1 MSTTAISIVVVVAV
15 VLAAALIIRVVRAG
29 ASRRERVLRR
39 RFGPEYELN
48 VAQHAGDTKAAE
60 RELEER
66 LRLYG
71 DLRTQPLPGELR
83 ERYVAEWAAVQEMF
97 IESPERSVTSA
108 DRLLARLAHDRGYP
122 SDRYEEQVAALSVH
136 HSEHVQGYRQIH
148 DTAGLAREGRADT
161 EELREA
167 VVHARPFFEDLVRP
181 PHHGATTGATTGPET
196 ARQPF
201 GERRSGSGVRR
212 WLPGTGT
219 GSGSGTR
226 AGTGHTRFG
235 HTRKGGAW

>member
-1 MSTTAISIVVVVAV
+1 MSTGAISIVVVVAV
-15 VLAAALIIRVVRAG
+15 VLAAALVIRVVRAG
-29 ASRRERVLRR
+29 AGRRERVLRR

-71 DLRTQPLPGELR
+71 DLRTEPLSGELR
-83 ERYVAEWAAVQEMF
+83 ERYVAEWAGMQEMF
-97 IESPERSVTSA
+97 IESPEHAVTGA
-108 DRLLARLAHDRGYP
+108 DQLLARLAHDRGYP
-122 SDRYEEQVAALSVH
+122 SGRYEEQVAALSVH
-136 HSEHVQGYRQIH
+136 HAGHVQGYRQIH
-148 DTAGLAREGRADT
+148 DTAARAREGRADT

-181 PHHGATTGATTGPET
+181 PHHGAPTGSETG
-196 ARQPF
+196 RQHHHH
-201 GERRSGSGVRR
+201 GERRSEGGLRR
-212 WLPGTGT
+212 WLPRAGTGT
-219 GSGSGTR
+219 GTG
-226 AGTGHTRFG
+226 AGHGHTRFG

>member
-1 MSTTAISIVVVVAV
+1 MSTGAISIVVVVAV

-29 ASRRERVLRR
+29 AGRGERALRR

-66 LRLYG
+66 LRRYG
-71 DLRTQPLPGELR
+71 DLRTEPLSGELR
-83 ERYVAEWAAVQEMF
+83 ERYVAEWAGMQEMF
-97 IESPERSVTSA
+97 IEAPEHAVTGA
-108 DRLLARLAHDRGYP
+108 DQLLARLAHDRGYP
-122 SDRYEEQVAALSVH
+122 SGHYEEQVAALSVH
-136 HSEHVQGYRQIH
+136 HADHVQGYRQLH
-148 DTAGLAREGRADT
+148 DTAARAREGRADT

-181 PHHGATTGATTGPET
+181 PHHGTHGTPAGSDM
-196 ARQPF
+196 ARQHHH
-201 GERRSGSGVRR
+201 GERRGGGGVRR
-212 WLPGTGT
+212 WLPGAGTGMRTGT
-219 GSGSGTR
+219 
-226 AGTGHTRFG
+226 GTGHTRFG

>member
-1 MSTTAISIVVVVAV
+1 MSTGAISIVVVVAV

-29 ASRRERVLRR
+29 AGRRERALRR

-71 DLRTQPLPGELR
+71 DLRTEPLPGELR
-83 ERYVAEWAAVQEMF
+83 ERYVAEWAGMQEMF
-97 IESPERSVTSA
+97 IESPEHAVTGA
-108 DRLLARLAHDRGYP
+108 DQLLARLAHDRGYP
-122 SDRYEEQVAALSVH
+122 SGRYEEQVAALSVH
-136 HSEHVQGYRQIH
+136 HAGHVQGYRQIH
-148 DTAGLAREGRADT
+148 DTAARAREGRADT

-181 PHHGATTGATTGPET
+181 PHHGAPTGTKT
-196 ARQPF
+196 ARQHHH
-201 GERRSGSGVRR
+201 GERRSESGLRK

-219 GSGSGTR
+219 GTGH
-226 AGTGHTRFG
+226 GHTRFG

>member
-1 MSTTAISIVVVVAV
+1 MSTGAISIVVVVAV

-29 ASRRERVLRR
+29 AGRRERALRR

-48 VAQHAGDTKAAE
+48 VAQHAGDTKAAQ

-71 DLRTQPLPGELR
+71 ELRTQPLPGELR
-83 ERYVAEWAAVQEMF
+83 ERYVAEWAGIQELF
-97 IESPERSVTSA
+97 IESPERSVTGA
-108 DRLLARLAHDRGYP
+108 DRLLARLAQDRGYP
-122 SDRYEEQVAALSVH
+122 SDRYEEQIAALSVH
-136 HSEHVQGYRQIH
+136 HADHIQGYRQIH
-148 DTAGLAREGRADT
+148 DSAARAREGRADT

-181 PHHGATTGATTGPET
+181 PHHATTRPET
-196 ARQPF
+196 ARQHHH
-201 GERRSGSGVRR
+201 GERRGENRLQR
-212 WLPGTGT
+212 WLPRG
-219 GSGSGTR
+219 GSG
-226 AGTGHTRFG
+226 TRFG

>member
-1 MSTTAISIVVVVAV
+1 MSTVAISIVVVVAV

-71 DLRTQPLPGELR
+71 DLRTEPLSGELR
-83 ERYVAEWAAVQEMF
+83 ERYVAEWAGMQEMF
-97 IESPERSVTSA
+97 IESPEHAVTGA
-108 DRLLARLAHDRGYP
+108 DQLLARLAHDRGYP
-122 SDRYEEQVAALSVH
+122 SGRYEEQVAALSVH
-136 HSEHVQGYRQIH
+136 HAEHVQGYRQIH
-148 DTAGLAREGRADT
+148 DTAARAREGRADT

-181 PHHGATTGATTGPET
+181 PHHGAPTGSEAG
-196 ARQPF
+196 RQHHY
-201 GERRSGSGVRR
+201 GERRSEGGLRK
-212 WLPGTGT
+212 WLPGNGTGT
-219 GSGSGTR
+219 GTG
-226 AGTGHTRFG
+226 AGHGHTRFG

>member
-1 MSTTAISIVVVVAV
+1 MSTGAISIVVVVAV
-15 VLAAALIIRVVRAG
+15 VLAAALVIRVVRAG
-29 ASRRERVLRR
+29 AGRRERVLRR

-71 DLRTQPLPGELR
+71 DLRTEPLSGELR
-83 ERYVAEWAAVQEMF
+83 ERYVAEWAGMQEMF
-97 IESPERSVTSA
+97 IESPEHAVTGA
-108 DRLLARLAHDRGYP
+108 DQLLARLAHDRGYP
-122 SDRYEEQVAALSVH
+122 SGRYEEQVAALSVH
-136 HSEHVQGYRQIH
+136 HAGHVQGYRQIH
-148 DTAGLAREGRADT
+148 DTAARAREGRADT

-181 PHHGATTGATTGPET
+181 PHHGASTGSETG
-196 ARQPF
+196 RQHHH
-201 GERRSGSGVRR
+201 GERRSEGGLRR
-212 WLPGTGT
+212 WLPGAGT
-219 GSGSGTR
+219 GTR
-226 AGTGHTRFG
+226 AGTGTGHGHTRFG

>member
-1 MSTTAISIVVVVAV
+1 MSTGAISIVVVVAV
-15 VLAAALIIRVVRAG
+15 VLAAALIVRVVRAG
-29 ASRRERVLRR
+29 AGRRERALRR

-48 VAQHAGDTKAAE
+48 VAQHAGDTKAAQ

-71 DLRTQPLPGELR
+71 ELRTQPLPGELR
-83 ERYVAEWAAVQEMF
+83 ERYVAEWAGIQELF
-97 IESPERSVTSA
+97 IEFPERSVTGA

-136 HSEHVQGYRQIH
+136 HADHIQGYRQIH
-148 DTAGLAREGRADT
+148 DSAARAREGRADT

-181 PHHGATTGATTGPET
+181 PHHATTRPET
-196 ARQPF
+196 ARQHHH
-201 GERRSGSGVRR
+201 GERHSGNRLQR
-212 WLPGTGT
+212 WLPGG
-219 GSGSGTR
+219 G
-226 AGTGHTRFG
+226 AGTGTRFG

>member
-1 MSTTAISIVVVVAV
+1 MSTGAISIVVVVAV

-29 ASRRERVLRR
+29 AGRKERALRR

-71 DLRTQPLPGELR
+71 DLRTQPLSGELR
-83 ERYVAEWAAVQEMF
+83 ERYVAEWAGMQEMF
-97 IESPERSVTSA
+97 IESPEHAVTGA
-108 DRLLARLAHDRGYP
+108 DQLLARLAHDRGYP
-122 SDRYEEQVAALSVH
+122 SGRYEEQVAALSVH
-136 HSEHVQGYRQIH
+136 HAEHVQGYRQIH
-148 DTAGLAREGRADT
+148 DTAARARDGRADT

-167 VVHARPFFEDLVRP
+167 VVHARPFFEELVRP
-181 PHHGATTGATTGPET
+181 PHHSATNRPET
-196 ARQPF
+196 ARQRDH
-201 GERRSGSGVRR
+201 GERRGEGGLRR
-212 WLPGTGT
+212 WLPGT
-219 GSGSGTR
+219 
-226 AGTGHTRFG
+226 GTGHTRFG